1 MGKKKA
7 GARKNV
13 RKRDEYAEVIP
24 AKKKR
29 GPPRD
34 RAARRA
40 PEPTDADREAE
51 LKRLRTFL
59 KRRDVARSATDD
71 WTVRFDDD
79 GKFDAYVSAAGE
91 AYTTKTAVLRA
102 LAPADVDAGPSAAQ
116 VWGASR
122 PGAEDQ
128 AIAALVDGL
137 VADVE
142 DRLGLYDLPPTLR
155 GDETAVRRLLEAAS
169 KRSEPLRSITS
180 TQLARVLLDLAAPGY
195 GAGVLSRLARSKG
208 LGKIVVCGGAAATAD
223 ALAAAEAAEHAFA
236 AGVEPDPRAAACFD
250 PVDLALAANAHAH
263 AFATCTRT
271 KLEPGAPPT
280 VVARFADRILARC
293 CRLELEARRAA
304 GTLLVALRAA
314 AAREAAAA
322 PPVALPAAAAAV
334 APLTELPEAY
344 HLLRALADVY
354 AETDAYAYEGAE
366 QAFGPLDAAVEAR
379 SLGRLRMAALHLFSK
394 LDAAVFDRKWRALP
408 SSGAVFGTTATA
420 GRTWLSYARPGGAP
434 PRWQWP
440 FFYAADDAE
449 LARLLVELARVTRAD
464 EEPSPSGRFLEA
476 AVAFAAEDASPRP
489 SRPPPASADELE
501 AARAAIDLDEWL
513 AAHLG
518 GDGLAEARAA
528 VREAAGGDLWRL
540 QTLRPRDL
548 SRKLPLSR
556 WEAAAR
562 DAFLEA
568 ARDLRAGELGF
579 ENACEWL
586 DDVVEAAGGAAVG
599 TTVFLPHGDA
609 GESLRDSIVPGGV
622 VVSLGGGID
631 VITDLLEKR
640 RLLGADSPV
649 AALIYFDT
657 DGAAL
662 STAKSGYPRDSAVPF
677 EVPDAWKGYA
687 RGDVHQLLDPARRAE
702 ILGGRPVTF
711 VLNTPSC
718 KAHAAV
724 VVDRDEADTEG
735 LEKFL
740 EAEKRLAEDTAAA
753 LLAAGAPAAQQMH
766 ALGEFGNTPTH
777 VDAKIKA
784 VLDRSTFRLN
794 AANVSPMSRLRTF
807 CSTFPQRP
815 VADDDQRHLLS
826 PREALDAYLAKHGDR
841 VLLPTYGPDYVL
853 HKGNAGKARTPRAL
867 APPDRGPIKTS
878 VEAALAKAHGGVNF
892 AAPPPAAGRDPE
904 WHELDVKATSVLVR
918 VEIKCRGASPT
929 RRRLDSLVDFRTGPH
944 GLPPRPRHGR
954 ARRRERLQGVVAP
967 PRQHD
972 PARRPRARVR
982 AVPRRPRGAARP
994 DVRRLVGPAPPPSR
1008 TRVYKP
1014 FVSKLTYIE
1023 SLNHSLTA
1031 PRAGRA
1037 RRRTGATRRRT
1048 TSGTPRP
1055 CRTGAPAARRRG
1067 PPRGRARPRPA
1078 SGARPGRAPC
1088 ARA

>member
-79 GKFDAYVSAAGE
+79 GKFAYVSAAGE
-91 AYTTKTAVLRA
+91 AYTTKTAVLCA

-180 TQLARVLLDLAAPGY
+180 TQLARILLDFAAPGY
-195 GAGVLSRLARSKG
+195 GAGVLSRLARSKA

-223 ALAAAEAAEHAFA
+223 AIAAAEAAEHAVA

-280 VVARFADRILARC
+280 VVERFADLILARC

-408 SSGAVFGTTATA
+408 SSAAVFDAKATT

-476 AVAFAAEDASPRP
+476 AVAFAAEDAP
-489 SRPPPASADELE
+489 
-501 AARAAIDLDEWL
+501 
-513 AAHLG
+513 
-518 GDGLAEARAA
+518 
-528 VREAAGGDLWRL
+528 
-540 QTLRPRDL
+540 
-548 SRKLPLSR
+548 
-556 WEAAAR
+556 
-562 DAFLEA
+562 
-568 ARDLRAGELGF
+568 
-579 ENACEWL
+579 
-586 DDVVEAAGGAAVG
+586 
-599 TTVFLPHGDA
+599 
-609 GESLRDSIVPGGV
+609 
-622 VVSLGGGID
+622 
-631 VITDLLEKR
+631 
-640 RLLGADSPV
+640 
-649 AALIYFDT
+649 
-657 DGAAL
+657 
-662 STAKSGYPRDSAVPF
+662 
-677 EVPDAWKGYA
+677 
-687 RGDVHQLLDPARRAE
+687 
-702 ILGGRPVTF
+702 
-711 VLNTPSC
+711 
-718 KAHAAV
+718 
-724 VVDRDEADTEG
+724 
-735 LEKFL
+735 
-740 EAEKRLAEDTAAA
+740 
-753 LLAAGAPAAQQMH
+753 
-766 ALGEFGNTPTH
+766 
-777 VDAKIKA
+777 
-784 VLDRSTFRLN
+784 
-794 AANVSPMSRLRTF
+794 
-807 CSTFPQRP
+807 
-815 VADDDQRHLLS
+815 
-826 PREALDAYLAKHGDR
+826 
-841 VLLPTYGPDYVL
+841 
-853 HKGNAGKARTPRAL
+853 
-867 APPDRGPIKTS
+867 
-878 VEAALAKAHGGVNF
+878 
-892 AAPPPAAGRDPE
+892 
-904 WHELDVKATSVLVR
+904 
-918 VEIKCRGASPT
+918 
-929 RRRLDSLVDFRTGPH
+929 
-944 GLPPRPRHGR
+944 
-954 ARRRERLQGVVAP
+954 
-967 PRQHD
+967 
-972 PARRPRARVR
+972 
-982 AVPRRPRGAARP
+982 
-994 DVRRLVGPAPPPSR
+994 
-1008 TRVYKP
+1008 
-1014 FVSKLTYIE
+1014 
-1023 SLNHSLTA
+1023 
-1031 PRAGRA
+1031 
-1037 RRRTGATRRRT
+1037 
-1048 TSGTPRP
+1048 
-1055 CRTGAPAARRRG
+1055 
-1067 PPRGRARPRPA
+1067 
-1078 SGARPGRAPC
+1078 
-1088 ARA
+1088 